1 MTLPPQVEAAVS
13 ELMSIS
19 GKPREDCIRALAM
32 AQNQPDLAFEIL
44 LQGLPSEAEMAA
56 MQNAGGDDDA
66 YGDEQPDLGAG
77 GGAANLGAAGLTPQV
92 LQQLQAL
99 VTNPGF
105 PAIR

>member
-1 MTLPPQVEAAVS
+1 
-13 ELMSIS
+13 
-19 GKPREDCIRALAM
+19 M

-44 LQGLPSEAEMAA
+44 LQGLPSEEEMQA
-56 MQNAGGDDDA
+56 MQNAGGDYD
-66 YGDEQPDLGAG
+66 DEQPDAGDGGAG
-77 GGAANLGAAGLTPQV
+77 AGANLGAAGLTPQV